1 MKSFSEL
8 GLNDNIVNGLNMEGI
23 TVPTKIQEL
32 TINRVLNN
40 KDVIGES
47 CTGSGKTLAFLA
59 PLIQKINNTKKE
71 LQALIIVPTH
81 ELVMQINNEI
91 KLLSKN
97 SSIAINSMAIIGDVN
112 IDKQIKK
119 LKETKPQ
126 IIVGTC
132 GRILDLIKNHQRK
145 LHTN

>member
-132 GRILDLIKNHQRK
+132 GRILDLIKK
-145 LHTN
+145 KKIL